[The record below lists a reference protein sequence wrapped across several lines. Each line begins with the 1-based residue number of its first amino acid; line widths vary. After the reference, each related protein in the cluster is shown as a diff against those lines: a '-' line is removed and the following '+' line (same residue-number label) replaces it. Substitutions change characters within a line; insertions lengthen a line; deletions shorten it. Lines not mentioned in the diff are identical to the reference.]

1 MNLALVTSY
10 IIAAMLM
17 LSIIMMN
24 LRLSSS
30 SAELTLT
37 QMTRQHMVTVADMLN
52 DDIPNM
58 GYNVD
63 SKTDIIIRCAQDHR
77 IQFFRNIKDDPDYP
91 PHRITW
97 EFDTDSSLLDQ
108 LLNKNEDV
116 GVLRRIT
123 RDTNT
128 GVEETTEIMTGVTKF
143 RLRYYVNQGDSLHNN
158 ISAPDC
164 TYPTNIR
171 QIYLELEMQSLEA
184 LPMRG
189 NPEGRHIRSV
199 YEKRFTPRNL
209 E

>member
-63 SKTDIIIRCAQDHR
+63 RQTDNIIRCAQDHR
-77 IQFFRNIKDDPDYP
+77 IQFFRNIEDDPDRE

-97 EFDTDSSLLDQ
+97 EYTTDSSLLDQ

-116 GVLRRIT
+116 GVLKRIT
-123 RDTNT
+123 RDTYTNT
-128 GVEETTEIMTGVTKF
+128 ETTTRINTGVTKF
-143 RLRYYVNQGDSLHNN
+143 RLRYYENPGDS
-158 ISAPDC
+158 ISAPGC